1 MNCKGMIKYLP
12 VVLLLC
18 ACTENELLLKEHEAF
33 AVRFSASGIATEVAT
48 RAVSPLADGATLRIL
63 AFRRIGE
70 SPDLSTDKYMG
81 EGTYRAVNGNGTLEA
96 VNVLLLRAGTYDF
109 YALTPALAVTN
120 PDNDGGSPACTVSVG
135 HSVDYA
141 TSLTVGR
148 TVSEA
153 SPAVVLDDLGRHCAK
168 LIFALQPKAGNITS
182 VRIESAGL
190 SNMTHAPVE
199 AVLCTQLPVAGVAQS
214 DAVTIAGSEFSTPDA
229 DLKTSAA
236 TVVLPRTA
244 GKFQFRMNAVFNG
257 MAAAEFVA
265 DMPETL
271 AFAPGTQ
278 YTFSLKMKGGSVQLI
293 LEVLPWSGS
302 VMSGQDNIGAF
313 TPVVIHIGTWE
324 HVEIPGETG
333 NGSTTVGTGQW
344 RPNPELDAEIGA
356 FGLTS
361 VGGEGLPWASEQ
373 GVPGETGG
381 GNTDVRPGDSWGTED
396 VPGSSGGGNTDV
408 RPGGSWGTEDVPG
421 SSGGGNTNIGSGNS
435 WGTEN
440 VPGSV
445 GGGNT
450 NMSSGNSWHTED
462 IPANTGGDAA
472 DPASE

>member
-48 RAVSPLADGATLRIL
+48 RAASPLADGATLRIL
-63 AFRRIGE
+63 AFWRVGE

-109 YALTPALAVTN
+109 YALTPALAVAN

-135 HSVDYA
+135 HGVDYA
-141 TSLTVGR
+141 TSLTAGR

-199 AVLCTQLPVAGVAQS
+199 AVLCTQLPVAGIAQS
-214 DAVTIAGSEFSTPDA
+214 D
-229 DLKTSAA
+229 AA

-396 VPGSSGGGNTDV
+396 VPGSSGDGNTDV

-445 GGGNT
+445 GDGNT

-462 IPANTGGDAA
+462 IPANIGGDAA

>member
-48 RAVSPLADGATLRIL
+48 RAASPLADGATLRIL
-63 AFRRIGE
+63 AFRRVGE

-109 YALTPALAVTN
+109 YALTPALAVAN

-135 HSVDYA
+135 HGVDYA
-141 TSLTVGR
+141 TSLTAGQ

-214 DAVTIAGSEFSTPDA
+214 DAVTIAGSEF
-229 DLKTSAA
+229 
-236 TVVLPRTA
+236 PR
-244 GKFQFRMNAVFNG
+244 RMQ
-257 MAAAEFVA
+257 
-265 DMPETL
+265 T
-271 AFAPGTQ
+271 
-278 YTFSLKMKGGSVQLI
+278 
-293 LEVLPWSGS
+293 
-302 VMSGQDNIGAF
+302 
-313 TPVVIHIGTWE
+313 
-324 HVEIPGETG
+324 
-333 NGSTTVGTGQW
+333 
-344 RPNPELDAEIGA
+344 
-356 FGLTS
+356 
-361 VGGEGLPWASEQ
+361 
-373 GVPGETGG
+373 
-381 GNTDVRPGDSWGTED
+381 
-396 VPGSSGGGNTDV
+396 
-408 RPGGSWGTEDVPG
+408 
-421 SSGGGNTNIGSGNS
+421 
-435 WGTEN
+435 
-440 VPGSV
+440 
-445 GGGNT
+445 
-450 NMSSGNSWHTED
+450 
-462 IPANTGGDAA
+462 
-472 DPASE
+472 

>member
-48 RAVSPLADGATLRIL
+48 RAASPLADGATLRIL
-63 AFRRIGE
+63 AFWRVGE

-109 YALTPALAVTN
+109 YALTPALAVAN

-135 HSVDYA
+135 HGVDYA
-141 TSLTVGR
+141 TSLTAGQ

-168 LIFALQPKAGNITS
+168 LIFALQP
-182 VRIESAGL
+182 
-190 SNMTHAPVE
+190 
-199 AVLCTQLPVAGVAQS
+199 PVAGVAQS
-214 DAVTIAGSEFSTPDA
+214 DAVTITGGEFSTPDA

-333 NGSTTVGTGQW
+333 NGNTTVGTGQW

-396 VPGSSGGGNTDV
+396 VPGSSGGGNT
-408 RPGGSWGTEDVPG
+408 
-421 SSGGGNTNIGSGNS
+421 NIGSGNS

-440 VPGSV
+440 VPGSS

-462 IPANTGGDAA
+462 IPANIGGDAA

>member
-1 MNCKGMIKYLP
+1 
-12 VVLLLC
+12 
-18 ACTENELLLKEHEAF
+18 
-33 AVRFSASGIATEVAT
+33 
-48 RAVSPLADGATLRIL
+48 
-63 AFRRIGE
+63 
-70 SPDLSTDKYMG
+70 MG
-81 EGTYRAVNGNGTLEA
+81 HG
-96 VNVLLLRAGTYDF
+96 
-109 YALTPALAVTN
+109 
-120 PDNDGGSPACTVSVG
+120 
-135 HSVDYA
+135 VDYA
-141 TSLTVGR
+141 TSLTAGQ

-182 VRIESAGL
+182 ARIESAGL

-199 AVLCTQLPVAGVAQS
+199 TVLCTQLPVAGVAQS
-214 DAVTIAGSEFSTPDA
+214 DAVTITGGEFSTPDA

-333 NGSTTVGTGQW
+333 NGNTTVGTGQW

-440 VPGSV
+440 VPGSS

-462 IPANTGGDAA
+462 IPANIGGDAA

>member
-1 MNCKGMIKYLP
+1 MIIFLRYINGRYVLRTTLLA
-12 VVLLLC
+12 VLLMFVLHTVEYEPIERVYRFFM
-18 ACTENELLLKEHEAF
+18 AAITFDKNEMVNVDH
-33 AVRFSASGIATEVAT
+33 SASLRLLPSITCIEHSDLT
-48 RAVSPLADGATLRIL
+48 TL
-63 AFRRIGE
+63 
-70 SPDLSTDKYMG
+70 
-81 EGTYRAVNGNGTLEA
+81 NGWT
-96 VNVLLLRAGTYDF
+96 
-109 YALTPALAVTN
+109 
-120 PDNDGGSPACTVSVG
+120 G
-135 HSVDYA
+135 HGVDYA
-141 TSLTVGR
+141 TSLTAGQ

-168 LIFALQPKAGNITS
+168 LIFAMQPKAGNITS

-199 AVLCTQLPVAGVAQS
+199 TVLCTQLPVAGVAQS
-214 DAVTIAGSEFSTPDA
+214 DAVTIAGSEFSTPVA

-236 TVVLPRTA
+236 MVVLPRSA
-244 GKFQFRMNAVFNG
+244 GKFQFWMNAVFNG
-257 MAAAEFVA
+257 MASAEFVA

-278 YTFSLKMKGGSVQLI
+278 YTFSLKMKGGFVQLI

-302 VMSGQDNIGAF
+302 VMSGQDNFGAF

-333 NGSTTVGTGQW
+333 NGSTTVGTGKW
-344 RPNPELDAEIGA
+344 RPNPELDADIGA
-356 FGLTS
+356 FGLTAG
-361 VGGEGLPWASEQ
+361 GGEVLPWASEQ
-373 GVPGETGG
+373 GVPGET
-381 GNTDVRPGDSWGTED
+381 
-396 VPGSSGGGNTDV
+396 GGGNTDV

-440 VPGSV
+440 VPGSS

-462 IPANTGGDAA
+462 IPANIGGDAA

>member
-1 MNCKGMIKYLP
+1 
-12 VVLLLC
+12 
-18 ACTENELLLKEHEAF
+18 
-33 AVRFSASGIATEVAT
+33 
-48 RAVSPLADGATLRIL
+48 
-63 AFRRIGE
+63 
-70 SPDLSTDKYMG
+70 
-81 EGTYRAVNGNGTLEA
+81 
-96 VNVLLLRAGTYDF
+96 
-109 YALTPALAVTN
+109 
-120 PDNDGGSPACTVSVG
+120 
-135 HSVDYA
+135 
-141 TSLTVGR
+141 
-148 TVSEA
+148 
-153 SPAVVLDDLGRHCAK
+153 
-168 LIFALQPKAGNITS
+168 
-182 VRIESAGL
+182 
-190 SNMTHAPVE
+190 
-199 AVLCTQLPVAGVAQS
+199 
-214 DAVTIAGSEFSTPDA
+214 
-229 DLKTSAA
+229 
-236 TVVLPRTA
+236 
-244 GKFQFRMNAVFNG
+244 MNAVFNG

-293 LEVLPWSGS
+293 LEVFPWSGS

-333 NGSTTVGTGQW
+333 NGNTTVGTGQW

-408 RPGGSWGTEDVPG
+408 RPGGNWGTEDVPG

-435 WGTEN
+435 WGTED
-440 VPGSV
+440 VPGSS

-462 IPANTGGDAA
+462 IPANIGGDAA